1 MQRTSSLYQAEV
13 QKQFAAQG
21 FVRITFGLTDTDA
34 AATCAAPQ
42 TTEGAVYSRPDA
54 MLLEDAAPKT
64 TYATLEPSRMKADGA
79 QRILPKEEAGRLAEG
94 FVSAALCGEDGSF
107 TAEDVP
113 GIVLSFSKAHT
124 VPGLTL
130 TFDPTCG
137 DWPSRMHLKAYRG
150 DQVILDTDYE
160 PNTAIYTTPD
170 PIERFDALELTF
182 SRMTKPFRRMRLQQL
197 MFGYGLVFDIH
208 QITSASQTLD
218 VDPISRR
225 LPTNTLTFEIVNINT
240 LTGGSGGQYLYDPD
254 NAAGIYKYISKRSP
268 LKVEWGQYLSG
279 GMTWKD
285 VYANTWGELEL
296 NGWREVYEG
305 GVTEWVPGGRY
316 YLTAQPT
323 VDGLTASFKAQ
334 DALSGLDG
342 TYIKGV
348 YAPDW
353 KSLYELA
360 EAVLTDSGLPPFAG
374 DALPWK
380 LWDGLKS
387 ICTTAPLP
395 AKKHKEL
402 LQLIAHA
409 SCCVLYT
416 DREGYIRIEPV
427 SGVQDDFRLDFHT
440 MYDRPRVSQIPTLRA
455 VECLAYTYA
464 PEAQIS
470 ELHRESYSID
480 GALTLQLTFP
490 QAVGVAVQVT
500 GAAVTGQKIWA
511 GAVELTLTGSGTAE
525 VVVTGKKLTTSTR
538 TVTVQVDDPDEN
550 GSVETLDNPLITD
563 SGRAAAVAT
572 WVRDWLLYRNTYE
585 FSYRGNPELDPGDL
599 IWLETQFAPGL
610 APARVLKSELTYSGG
625 LSGKMTAK
633 RMVKT

>member
-1 MQRTSSLYQAEV
+1 MQKTSSLYQAEV

-21 FVRITFGLTDTDA
+21 FIRITFGLTDTDA
-34 AATCAAPQ
+34 AVTCAAPE
-42 TTEGAVYSRPDA
+42 TTDGTVYSRPDT

-64 TYATLEPSRMKADGA
+64 TYATLEPSRMKADGS
-79 QRILPKEEAGRLAEG
+79 QRILPKTGEQMAEG
-94 FVSAALCGEDGSF
+94 FVSAALCGADGVFASG
-107 TAEDVP
+107 DVP
-113 GIVLSFSKAHT
+113 GVVLRFSKTHT

-137 DWPSRMHLKAYRG
+137 DWPSRMHLTALRG
-150 DQVILDTDYE
+150 DQVILDTDYA
-160 PNTAIYTTPD
+160 PDKAIYTTPD
-170 PIERFDALELTF
+170 PIERFDELELTF
-182 SRMTKPFRRMRLQQL
+182 LQMATPFRRLRLQQL

-225 LPTNTLTFEIVNINT
+225 LPTNTFQFKIVNINT
-240 LTGGSGGQYLYDPD
+240 LTGSGGQYLYDPD
-254 NAAGIYKYISKRSP
+254 NAAGIYKYISERSP

-342 TYIKGV
+342 TYTKGV
-348 YAPDW
+348 YSPGG
-353 KSLYELA
+353 KSLYDLA
-360 EAVLTDSGLPPFAG
+360 EAVLTDSGLLPFQG
-374 DALPWK
+374 DTPPWK
-380 LWDGLKS
+380 LWDGLKNIRS
-387 ICTTAPLP
+387 TAPLP

-409 SCCVLYT
+409 ACCVLYT

-427 SGVQDDFRLDFHT
+427 NEVQDNFRLDFHT
-440 MYDRPRVSQIPTLRA
+440 MYNRPKVSQIPTLRA
-455 VECLAYTYA
+455 VECPAYTYGA
-464 PEAQIS
+464 EEQAS
-470 ELHRESYSID
+470 ELHKESYAVD
-480 GALTLQLTFP
+480 GTLALHLTFD
-490 QAVGVAVQVT
+490 QAIDVAVQAT
-500 GAAVTGQKIWA
+500 GATVTQKTLWA
-511 GAVELTLTGSGTAE
+511 GAADLTLTGSGTAE
-525 VVVTGKKLTTSTR
+525 VTVTGRKIVSSTH

-563 SGRAAAVAT
+563 TENAAAVAG

-585 FSYRGNPELDPGDL
+585 FEYRGNPELDPGDL
-599 IWLETQFAPGL
+599 IWLETQFAPSVT
-610 APARVLKSELTYSGG
+610 PARVLKSELSYSGG